1 MARLLEKTF
10 YGAVMTS
17 IFNQA
22 FQFFVLLTPF
32 ALLSAFL
39 AMTQDS
45 GSGERRKVA
54 LKTGI
59 AVLVISCAWF

>member
-1 MARLLEKTF
+1 
-10 YGAVMTS
+10 MTS